1 VIVDSS
7 TAVRSILGK
16 VGSDRRMRRRPGTE
30 RHPEGEWVTA
40 SVKLGGGLG
49 VLVECP
55 SEGDEKK

>member
-1 VIVDSS
+1 
-7 TAVRSILGK
+7 
-16 VGSDRRMRRRPGTE
+16 MRRRPGTE
-30 RHPEGEWVTA
+30 RQPEGERVTA